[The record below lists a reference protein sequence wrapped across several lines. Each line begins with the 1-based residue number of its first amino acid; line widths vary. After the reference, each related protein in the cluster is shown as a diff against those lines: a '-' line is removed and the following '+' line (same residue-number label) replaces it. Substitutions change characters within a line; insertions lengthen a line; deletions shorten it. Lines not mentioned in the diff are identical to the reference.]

1 MYEDH
6 GTKTGYVVFHVFRT
20 RSWAVLKSNILSSNR
35 VSNTETAFSIVV
47 MPVVSRYEAIEISE
61 GFI

>member
-20 RSWAVLKSNILSSNR
+20 RSWAVLKSILSSNR